1 MTCMTPFGTKISA
14 VAIGTILEYYDFA
27 VFGSLVDVI
36 GELFFP
42 NTSKIYSLLASL
54 SVFGSAFLMRP
65 LGGLFLGIIG
75 DTLGRQRALEISIM
89 LMLLPSFFIGCLPPY
104 EVAGIGATIALV
116 VLRLLQGLAVGGE
129 MVGAFVFTVE
139 STGGDNPGY
148 WGSLMKSTSL
158 VGNALGLGI
167 ATVLRHMLS
176 EEAFRSWGW
185 RVPFFLGLGL
195 ALVGL
200 YLRKRIVADETIE
213 RKSVGGAD
221 AAGEDH
227 SFSCSGLLSQWRE
240 LLLISAVV
248 AMWAVGYYTC
258 FVWLVYFNSVLMY
271 GGEQVV
277 ENAWWINLGMTM
289 VLICLFPIGGA
300 LGDHLSSS
308 YVVGSGTADPFN
320 TGGFRVAM
328 LAGAGLLVVCS
339 VPAFYLLA
347 QRGVWSVC
355 AGQMLFAVALAL
367 YGGNMPVYL
376 VYKFPPAARYTGVG
390 LGYNIANAVFASSA
404 AVVQTTLSMGDDVS
418 DSKGLYPSL
427 YLSAIAFL
435 SFVTLLVFDP
445 LVETHQQKKRPRSS
459 AACGFSKEKDLE
471 MMDTSE
477 GSCAGDSIDASAR
490 STTALVR
497 GN

>member
-1 MTCMTPFGTKISA
+1 MTPFGTKICA
-14 VAIGTILEYYDFA
+14 VAIGTVLEYYDFA

-139 STGGDNPGY
+139 STGGDSPGY

-167 ATVLRHMLS
+167 ATVLRHVLS

-185 RVPFFLGLGL
+185 RLPFFLGLGL
-195 ALVGL
+195 AFVGL
-200 YLRKRIVADETIE
+200 YLRKQIVTDDAES
-213 RKSVGGAD
+213 KAGGGAET
-221 AAGEDH
+221 AGEDH

-248 AMWAVGYYTC
+248 ATWAVGYYTC

-277 ENAWWINLGMTM
+277 ENAWWINLGMTV
-289 VLICLFPIGGA
+289 VLIFLFPMGGA
-300 LGDHLSSS
+300 LGDRLSAWSG
-308 YVVGSGTADPFN
+308 VGSGTADPFN
-320 TGGFRVAM
+320 TNGFRLAM
-328 LAGAGLLVVCS
+328 LAGAGLLVACS
-339 VPAFYLLA
+339 VPAFYLVA
-347 QRGVWSVC
+347 QREFWSVC

-427 YLSAIAFL
+427 YLSAIAFF
-435 SFVTLLVFDP
+435 SFVTLL
-445 LVETHQQKKRPRSS
+445 
-459 AACGFSKEKDLE
+459 
-471 MMDTSE
+471 
-477 GSCAGDSIDASAR
+477 
-490 STTALVR
+490 
-497 GN
+497 